1 MIEHTG
7 LYITDYVEELD
18 KLIDE
23 ERFDTR
29 DVGDPQSWAM
39 ESHKAAVE
47 FWIDDGGSV
56 DEAYFKRALPVM
68 DERLALAGVRL
79 AALLNQALG
88 N

>member
-1 MIEHTG
+1 MLSRILQRSCWG
-7 LYITDYVEELD
+7 APPAKWSV
-18 KLIDE
+18 
-23 ERFDTR
+23 
-29 DVGDPQSWAM
+29 
-39 ESHKAAVE
+39 
-47 FWIDDGGSV
+47 DDGGSV